1 MIPSTYAVIVNVI
14 EYRSVLYGAL
24 YVEKAVSQWFVLHKS
39 LYWLAT
45 GLCVPLK
52 HVNISVPI
60 LYDIG
65 YFRYLQNDTIYCN
78 VERVWRIFD
87 VDEVINKIL
96 ENL

>member
-1 MIPSTYAVIVNVI
+1 MAAVLFNVI

-24 YVEKAVSQWFVLHKS
+24 YVEKAVSQWFVLHKG

-65 YFRYLQNDTIYCN
+65 YFRYLQNDTMLN
-78 VERVWRIFD
+78 EFGGFLTWT
-87 VDEVINKIL
+87 K
-96 ENL
+96 